1 MFDDQTTRDQKH
13 PEFNGVAESD
23 SLNGEVKITVEDDL
37 LRASTLFDDRVI
49 LYADIEAFVFQ
60 NYTVRVTTNEE
71 RITFSKMGQTS
82 EWFYQELEEAYH
94 RKVQGA
100 LHARGTCLAEAKGN
114 FSYGDIRG
122 QAKIRVFN
130 DCLML
135 LPANRE
141 GRRLPFVFMKD
152 LQSKNYTLTIT
163 MDDGEEYLF
172 TQLGHDLDNL
182 ERAIKTGIG
191 DLQVSNTQF
200 IEELDPQSGATLATR
215 AARQYPEGLAANLE
229 DMRQD
234 HPTLAEA
241 LEKKVLNSRMRETYP
256 VLQEIGDSSQMSVG
270 CMRLPETEVETLK
283 ESLDAAGSGEM
294 DGDTDPVEMTPE
306 QEDALRWIVWLAL
319 PARSGQGI
327 IVEFA
332 LPQEAAATYVFRSAR
347 RFDSFLSILNRALEA
362 GEMQRE
368 TILLPEEKLQQDKH
382 ADERILIDRT
392 PAMQELRRSFVGRA
406 IHRSIDSWKNS
417 VLKLLE
423 P

>member
-1 MFDDQTTRDQKH
+1 
-13 PEFNGVAESD
+13 
-23 SLNGEVKITVEDDL
+23 
-37 LRASTLFDDRVI
+37 
-49 LYADIEAFVFQ
+49 
-60 NYTVRVTTNEE
+60 
-71 RITFSKMGQTS
+71 
-82 EWFYQELEEAYH
+82 
-94 RKVQGA
+94 
-100 LHARGTCLAEAKGN
+100 
-114 FSYGDIRG
+114 
-122 QAKIRVFN
+122 
-130 DCLML
+130 
-135 LPANRE
+135 
-141 GRRLPFVFMKD
+141 
-152 LQSKNYTLTIT
+152 
-163 MDDGEEYLF
+163 
-172 TQLGHDLDNL
+172 
-182 ERAIKTGIG
+182 
-191 DLQVSNTQF
+191 
-200 IEELDPQSGATLATR
+200 
-215 AARQYPEGLAANLE
+215 
-229 DMRQD
+229 MRQD

-241 LEKKVLNSRMRETYP
+241 LEKKVLNSKMRETYP

-270 CMRLPETEVETLK
+270 CMRLPETEVEALK

-306 QEDALRWIVWLAL
+306 QEDALRCIVWLTL

-406 IHRSIDSWKNS
+406 IHRSVDSWKNS